1 MTDKVKIKITLA
13 YAEEH
18 FGPRCKT
25 YDHGCATCDGWKD
38 YDDTGGY
45 MLYGNDE
52 LLRQLDEN
60 WELMGMIAD
69 LQDELMAL
77 KGDDKRLPEKR

>member
-1 MTDKVKIKITLA
+1 
-13 YAEEH
+13 
-18 FGPRCKT
+18 
-25 YDHGCATCDGWKD
+25 
-38 YDDTGGY
+38 

-77 KGDDKRLPEKR
+77 KGDDK